1 MLIMKA
7 IHYKKWVL
15 PRLFMVL
22 VTLGA
27 IQAVAEDFSQ
37 LQKPRVFTLL
47 DDKAVTL
54 KVLDWNPQSKKFHV
68 QNSNGKRIWVSPVKF
83 TYTDQSYFKEWIS
96 AQWFLSN
103 NKLYVSAKRVTKGD
117 HVYYNVSV
125 DNKTAVDYAK
135 VTMHYEVERV
145 WDNYE
150 SGEEEDKNVPGK
162 IFIGLIKSGSRKA
175 FKTQPVRADE
185 TFITVYSPDLVKV
198 SSGMGFTYTH
208 DVPKKTGREK
218 VNGIRLKFHGPKL
231 DTIQVIRE
239 VYIEK

>member
-1 MLIMKA
+1 MKA
-7 IHYKKWVL
+7 ILYEKWVVPYL
-15 PRLFMVL
+15 LLFL
-22 VTLGA
+22 VGLVA

-37 LQKPRVFTLL
+37 LQKPRAFTLL

-54 KVLDWNPQSKKFHV
+54 KVLNWNPQSKKFHV
-68 QNSNGKRIWVSPVKF
+68 ESSNGKRIWISPGKF
-83 TYTDQSYFKEWIS
+83 KDKDQSYFKEWIT
-96 AQWFLSN
+96 AHWFLSN

-125 DNKTAVDYAK
+125 HNKTAVDYAK
-135 VTMHYEVERV
+135 VSLNYEVARIWE
-145 WDNYE
+145 NYE

-162 IFIGLIKSGSRKA
+162 IFLGLIKSGSHKA

-185 TFITVYSPDLVKV
+185 TFITIYSPDLVKV

-208 DVPKKTGREK
+208 EVPKKTGREK

-231 DTIQVIRE
+231 DNVQVIRE
-239 VYIEK
+239 VYFEK